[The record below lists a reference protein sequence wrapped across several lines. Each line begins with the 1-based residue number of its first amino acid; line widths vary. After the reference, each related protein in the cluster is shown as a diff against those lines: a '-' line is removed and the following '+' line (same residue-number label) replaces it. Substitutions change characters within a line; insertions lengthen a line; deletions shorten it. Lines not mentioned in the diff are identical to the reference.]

1 MSSNNFENNM
11 PRIEFKKMP
20 LTFIRLNTKKS
31 NNAPFVSGSFW
42 LADKVNANVYFSEY
56 LMERIVPFEN
66 NKTNIV
72 ILENVSCYISFN
84 WEEKRI
90 IMRVVSFD
98 NIFYKHQLSEQQTID
113 FVSAEKEYNYQTQT
127 VNSYSSSDD
136 EIEIINW
143 LESDEQK
150 AYFDS
155 QLMFIDYKN
164 QGFFKNKTMPDKLKN
179 NANAL
184 ELYKQIIKLDLE
196 AFSGLYN
203 GLKPFEAA
211 NKLIEKGYIT
221 LNDFFKY
228 AI

>member
-1 MSSNNFENNM
+1 MSSNNFDNNM

-72 ILENVSCYISFN
+72 ILENVSCYINFN

-127 VNSYSSSDD
+127 VNSYSNSDD